1 VFEDGCNHNKGR
13 SNIFGKQYFKR
24 LLASSDFRG
33 VVRVGVVRVQVV
45 GVEASW
51 NRELLKQ
58 QQEEMSYHPRD
69 EMPSYHPRARDEMPS
84 YHPRDILQLAPTS
97 STLS

>member
-1 VFEDGCNHNKGR
+1 
-13 SNIFGKQYFKR
+13 
-24 LLASSDFRG
+24 
-33 VVRVGVVRVQVV
+33 VRVQVV
-45 GVEASW
+45 DVEASW

-58 QQEEMSYHPRD
+58 QQEEMRYHPRD

>member
-1 VFEDGCNHNKGR
+1 M
-13 SNIFGKQYFKR
+13 
-24 LLASSDFRG
+24 
-33 VVRVGVVRVQVV
+33 RVQVV

-69 EMPSYHPRARDEMPS
+69 EMPSYHPRDEMPS